1 MDINIFDGPI
11 KTSNAQRDHILA
23 RVGAAAARL
32 EGASGTIDVR
42 MIDLNGPKGGV
53 DKRCSIVLTP
63 PGLAT
68 IRVEEQAS
76 DYYAAIDAASA
87 TLKRVVAKA
96 LEKTKSNGPR

>member
-1 MDINIFDGPI
+1 MDIKIFDGSI
-11 KTSNAQRDHILA
+11 KTSEAEREYILT

-32 EGASGTIDVR
+32 KDARGEIDVR
-42 MIDLNGPKGGV
+42 LSDLNGPKGGN

-68 IRVEEQAS
+68 IRVEEQS
-76 DYYAAIDAASA
+76 PDYYAAIDAASS

-96 LEKTKSNGPR
+96 LDKTKANGPR